1 MIKTNDMKKRTLN
14 EYRQTKDTVYTN
26 PNSPVENSINY
37 LCALYPNNAELGEQI
52 RKHFQ
57 KKL

>member
-1 MIKTNDMKKRTLN
+1 MIKMNDMKKRTLN
-14 EYRQTKDTVYTN
+14 EYRQTKDTVYNN
-26 PNSPVENSINY
+26 PDSPIENSINY

>member
-1 MIKTNDMKKRTLN
+1 MKKRTLN

-26 PNSPVENSINY
+26 PDSPVENSINY

-57 KKL
+57 KKI